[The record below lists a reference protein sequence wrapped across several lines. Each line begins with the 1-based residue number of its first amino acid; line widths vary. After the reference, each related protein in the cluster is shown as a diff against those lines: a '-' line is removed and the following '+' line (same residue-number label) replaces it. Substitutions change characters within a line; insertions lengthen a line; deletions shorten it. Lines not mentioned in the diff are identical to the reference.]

1 MYFVICCTINQA
13 LFTAVN
19 TDSVL
24 TPAHPLLP
32 NVQVG
37 VIPIGK
43 VRRRADV
50 ESKSR
55 RIY

>member
-13 LFTAVN
+13 LFTAVK
-19 TDSVL
+19 TDTVL
-24 TPAHPLLP
+24 TPAHF
-32 NVQVG
+32 G
-37 VIPIGK
+37 VIPTGK
-43 VRRRADV
+43 VRPGANV